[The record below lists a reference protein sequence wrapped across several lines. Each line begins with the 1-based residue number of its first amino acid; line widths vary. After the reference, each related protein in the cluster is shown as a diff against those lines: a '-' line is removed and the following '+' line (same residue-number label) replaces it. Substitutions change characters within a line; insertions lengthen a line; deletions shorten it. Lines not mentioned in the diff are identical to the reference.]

1 MSNPVY
7 MNHFIVAAIISC
19 LYGVIQYFLSK
30 ERKLNLKDV
39 GIVFSCSATT
49 LFGIEKYGSKT
60 VTSVS
65 QVFTE
70 PPAF

>member
-1 MSNPVY
+1 

-19 LYGVIQYFLSK
+19 LYGVIQFFLSK
-30 ERKLNLKDV
+30 ERKLVIKDV
-39 GIVFSCSATT
+39 GIVFSCSVATLYGIDQYGHKT
-49 LFGIEKYGSKT
+49 LT
-60 VTSVS
+60 NMS

>member
-1 MSNPVY
+1 

-19 LYGVIQYFLSK
+19 LYGAIQYFLSK

-39 GIVFSCSATT
+39 GIVFTCSVVT
-49 LFGIEKYGSKT
+49 LFGVEKYGAKT
-60 VTSVS
+60 IDNVS

>member
-1 MSNPVY
+1 MSNGEY
-7 MNHFIVAAIISC
+7 MNHFIVAAIISV

-39 GIVFSCSATT
+39 GIVFSCSVGT
-49 LFGIEKYGSKT
+49 LYGVEKYGGKSIT
-60 VTSVS
+60 NVS